1 MLDNHEAF
9 KLTGDARKA
18 EIESRLADYLN
29 DDLLRLFRDANN
41 WDGYFDFVDAFDIED
56 LCSMVDDKYELVRSV
71 IYGDV
76 TNVSDM
82 VRYNAYGNLES
93 VSEWDL
99 EKECQ
104 DSICDMA
111 GWLMD
116 NYYHVDSLYEE
127 DKELFE
133 AWDDI
138 DHDRY
143 DWDEDEDEEE

>member
-1 MLDNHEAF
+1 MLDNHEAI
-9 KLTGDARKA
+9 KLTGDARRA
-18 EIESRLADYLN
+18 EIESRLTGYLN
-29 DDLLRLFRDANN
+29 DDLLMLFRDANS

-56 LCSMVDDKYELVRSV
+56 LCSMVDDKYELVRSI

-76 TNVSDM
+76 TNVNDM
-82 VRYNAYGNLES
+82 VRYDAYGNLEN
-93 VSEWDL
+93 VSEWEL
-99 EKECQ
+99 MKECQ

-143 DWDEDEDEEE
+143 DWDEEEGDE

>member
-1 MLDNHEAF
+1 MLDNHEAI

-18 EIESRLADYLN
+18 EIESRLMDYLN
-29 DDLLRLFRDANN
+29 DDLLRLFRDANS
-41 WDGYFDFVDAFDIED
+41 WDGYFDFADAFDIED

-76 TNVSDM
+76 TNVNDM

>member
-1 MLDNHEAF
+1 MLDNHEAI

-18 EIESRLADYLN
+18 EIESRLMDYLN
-29 DDLLRLFRDANN
+29 DDLLRLFRDANS
-41 WDGYFDFVDAFDIED
+41 WDGYFDFADAFDIED

-76 TNVSDM
+76 TNVNDM

-99 EKECQ
+99 KKECQ